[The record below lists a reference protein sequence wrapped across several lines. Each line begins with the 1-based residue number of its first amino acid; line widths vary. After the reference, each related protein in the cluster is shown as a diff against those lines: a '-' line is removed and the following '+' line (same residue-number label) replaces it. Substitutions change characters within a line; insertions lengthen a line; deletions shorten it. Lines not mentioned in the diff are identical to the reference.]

1 MFLFG
6 CGNSGLPEGSFE
18 LEFDESVWKSPKGL
32 ELDENNITLR
42 QKMLGDLVNNHLI
55 GKGKER
61 VVAMLGEP
69 SSKMDPDGEGPS
81 LSYPT
86 GFERQSYMRI
96 DSEWLLIVFDSS
108 GIANDYS
115 VGVD

>member
-1 MFLFG
+1 
-6 CGNSGLPEGSFE
+6 
-18 LEFDESVWKSPKGL
+18 
-32 ELDENNITLR
+32 
-42 QKMLGDLVNNHLI
+42 
-55 GKGKER
+55 
-61 VVAMLGEP
+61 MLGEP

-81 LSYPT
+81 LSYAT